1 MSHVYYSL
9 ANLGD
14 GRYERQWLQSIRSLR
29 RRNASVEVHLVLYGP
44 VSNAIVR
51 ESERQRVALNCVGG
65 YRERLEQAC
74 PEYADALSG
83 YPALHKM
90 LSLRFLPLRNAR
102 QVLYLDCD
110 TFFFG
115 DVASIFVNHQS
126 RHIYAREEP
135 WSRRS
140 PYGYRPSYLDEDA
153 LARTCAAEQLQFI
166 PPCNTGVM
174 LFNHGLWAALAAAS
188 ERSLTYCWRLLASIC
203 EHDELARECSP
214 ALREKVRQGLMR
226 SPEQPPLPY
235 PSTNWWIVEE
245 IATLLM
251 LGSLERLTHDV
262 LRRADVAQNGEFKC
276 ADGSSLPTLVH
287 YFSNLED
294 EFFGRVGRIG
304 CAF

>member
-1 MSHVYYSL
+1 MPHVYYSL

-44 VSNAIVR
+44 VSNEIVR
-51 ESERQRVALNCVGG
+51 ETARQRVALHCVGG
-65 YRERLEQAC
+65 YRERIEEAC
-74 PEYADALSG
+74 PEYADALSC

-90 LSLRFLPLRNAR
+90 LSLRFLPLGNAG

-115 DVASIFVNHQS
+115 DVASIFANHQS
-126 RHIYAREEP
+126 RHFYAREEP

-140 PYGYRPSYLDEDA
+140 PYGYRPAYLDEDV
-153 LARTCAAEQLQFI
+153 LARTCAAERLQFI

-174 LFNHGLWAALAAAS
+174 LFNLGLWAALAAAS
-188 ERSLTYCWRLLASIC
+188 ENSLTYCWRLLATIC
-203 EHDELARECSP
+203 EDDELARECSP
-214 ALREKVRQGLMR
+214 ALREKVRQSLTR
-226 SPEQPPLPY
+226 SPKQPALPY

-245 IATLLM
+245 IATWLT
-251 LGSLERLTHDV
+251 LGSLKGLTHDV
-262 LRRADVAQNGEFKC
+262 LRRADVAQNGEFNGT
-276 ADGSSLPTLVH
+276 DGSSSPTLVH

-294 EFFGRVGRIG
+294 EFFGRVERIG
-304 CAF
+304 